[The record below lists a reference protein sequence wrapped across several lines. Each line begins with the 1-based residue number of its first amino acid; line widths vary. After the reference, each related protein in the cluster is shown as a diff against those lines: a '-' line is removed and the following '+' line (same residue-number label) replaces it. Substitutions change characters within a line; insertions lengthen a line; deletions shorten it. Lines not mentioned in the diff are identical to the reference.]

1 MIKKRRSL
9 VRIVSFLTA
18 IVVALGVWGGM
29 NMYKLAVIRRDVQA
43 SRERALTQLGT
54 YMDDIDVNLQKC
66 LYSSSS
72 AMLSDVASKLW
83 RSSSSAKES
92 LSEITDGNTEI
103 SGVYKF
109 LSQVGEYTLSLNEK
123 IASGEK
129 LTKKETE
136 NLKKLKAYSE
146 RLSQT
151 INYLIEEEENGGLN
165 FEEVKSTLQ
174 SEGEEKLYL
183 ATELNDANQALEDYP
198 TLIYDG
204 PFSDHINTKK
214 SALVENL
221 EEISQDKAQEK
232 AAKFLGVRT
241 EDIYFLNK
249 TDSNLSTYT
258 FYNTNATISVTQKG
272 GLVSYMLKS
281 RYAGES
287 KIATEDAIRKATA
300 FLKEKG
306 YTKIKESYYSTL
318 DGVCTINYSYY
329 EDGIT
334 YYTDLIKVSVALDNG
349 EILGFDATGYI
360 MNHKTRKV
368 PENTKYDLRTAEK
381 LLKDDLKV
389 LANKKAF
396 IPTDYETENYVY
408 EYRCKAED
416 SQEILVYIDPVTGEE
431 KDILILLYTDGGV
444 LTK

>member
-1 MIKKRRSL
+1 
-9 VRIVSFLTA
+9 
-18 IVVALGVWGGM
+18 
-29 NMYKLAVIRRDVQA
+29 
-43 SRERALTQLGT
+43 
-54 YMDDIDVNLQKC
+54 
-66 LYSSSS
+66 
-72 AMLSDVASKLW
+72 
-83 RSSSSAKES
+83 
-92 LSEITDGNTEI
+92 
-103 SGVYKF
+103 
-109 LSQVGEYTLSLNEK
+109 
-123 IASGEK
+123 
-129 LTKKETE
+129 
-136 NLKKLKAYSE
+136 
-146 RLSQT
+146 
-151 INYLIEEEENGGLN
+151 
-165 FEEVKSTLQ
+165 
-174 SEGEEKLYL
+174 
-183 ATELNDANQALEDYP
+183 
-198 TLIYDG
+198 
-204 PFSDHINTKK
+204 
-214 SALVENL
+214 
-221 EEISQDKAQEK
+221 
-232 AAKFLGVRT
+232 
-241 EDIYFLNK
+241 
-249 TDSNLSTYT
+249 
-258 FYNTNATISVTQKG
+258 
-272 GLVSYMLKS
+272 MLKS